1 MSDTGL
7 FILLS
12 PTDEIFGQT
21 KDILLSPTSHGNER
35 GDKTFEEK
43 PDNHVHLMLD

>member
-1 MSDTGL
+1 MSDTAL

-12 PTDEIFGQT
+12 PTDEKYLAKPKT
-21 KDILLSPTSHGNER
+21 LSPTSHGNER
-35 GDKTFEEK
+35 GDKTFGEK